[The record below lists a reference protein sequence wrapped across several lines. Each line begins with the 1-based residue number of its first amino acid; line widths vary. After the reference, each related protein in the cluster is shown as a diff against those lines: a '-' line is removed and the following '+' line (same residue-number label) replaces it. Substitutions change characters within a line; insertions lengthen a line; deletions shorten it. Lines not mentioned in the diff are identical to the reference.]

1 MEGIGMLML
10 FLYAA
15 FIIITVGIVIYLIV
29 KRVKNKGK
37 EGFEERDN

>member
-1 MEGIGMLML
+1 MLML